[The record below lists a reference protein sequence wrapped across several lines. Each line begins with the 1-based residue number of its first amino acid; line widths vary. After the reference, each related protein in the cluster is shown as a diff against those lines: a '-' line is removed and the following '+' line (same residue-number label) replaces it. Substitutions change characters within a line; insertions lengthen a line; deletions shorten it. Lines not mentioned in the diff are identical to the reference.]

1 MSRKLFYLGFIW
13 LIALMVISCGSK
25 VQPKE
30 VIGRW
35 TVVKSHVVDHAAP
48 GGIITNM
55 CVGGGIEFLSDKTYL
70 IFKNPNLPTP
80 LISIG
85 QWTILDDGSIKL
97 LDIFG
102 NVNLA
107 TIKDNQ
113 MVLSRGE
120 DKFFLKKQLNK

>member
-13 LIALMVISCGSK
+13 LIALIVISCGSK

-35 TVVKSHVVDHAAP
+35 TVVKSHVVDPTAQ
-48 GGIITNM
+48 GGVITDM
-55 CVGGGIEFLSDKTYL
+55 CVGGGLEFLSDKSYL
-70 IFKNPNLPTP
+70 PFKNPKLPTP

-85 QWTILDDGSIKL
+85 QWTILDDGRIKL
-97 LDIFG
+97 TDIFG
-102 NVNLA
+102 DIHFA

-120 DKFFLKKQLNK
+120 DKFFLKKQINK